1 MNSKLST
8 GLDNHTGTLT
18 PFPMSLKAVRSHES
32 NRRRASGGHDTGT
45 DREDPG
51 VRDSPQEPPAGS
63 HMFRSL
69 WSQRDRLTLRDGILC
84 RAWEATDREEEKM
97 LQVVPRRNIPEVLRA
112 VHNHPTGGHLGV
124 AKTLGRVRQ
133 RFYWPQQREEV
144 EDRCRACQTCAAR
157 AAPTKRLQAPM
168 QIHPVGQPFQRVGMD
183 LVGPL
188 EETRRGNQL
197 HLGGVPLLFNAFP
210 LPDAEADTVATA
222 LVNGIF
228 CRYGAA
234 ETLHSDQ
241 GRNFE
246 AGVIAELC
254 RLFDV
259 TKTRTTAY
267 HPQSDGL
274 VVRMTRTLIDMLGK
288 VSIDQ
293 PEDWDAHL
301 DRVLLAYRSSVHRT
315 TGATPCRIIF
325 GRELRL
331 PVDVVYGLPQG
342 MQAETSG
349 VYVQRLRQELEQSE
363 PKQSWSSADKSH
375 GDKRHAYEPGDQVR
389 FQVPVKTK
397 LGAHWEG
404 RYLLQKKLDWNTYR
418 LRKIR
423 GGKEPEVVH
432 FDRLKP
438 YHDWQQ
444 IAETWEVGR
453 KRRTTRRPAWLRRPT
468 TNNCCASLDKE
479 DVEEEQSYRML
490 TGT

>member
-1 MNSKLST
+1 MNPTADSQVAAMTLGPTGQIQEWQYADPKLRQIQEW
-8 GLDNHTGTLT
+8 LE
-18 PFPMSLKAVRSHES
+18 KR
-32 NRRRASGGHDTGT
+32 
-45 DREDPG
+45 DR
-51 VRDSPQEPPAGS
+51 PQEPPAGS

-69 WSQRDRLTLRDGILC
+69 WSQRDWLTLRDGILC
-84 RAWEATDREEEKM
+84 RAWEAPDREEEKL
-97 LQVVPRRNIPEVLRA
+97 LQVVPRRNITEVLRA

-133 RFYWPQQREEV
+133 RFYWIQQREDV
-144 EDRCRACQTCAAR
+144 EDWCRACQTCAAR

-183 LVGPL
+183 LVVPL
-188 EETRRGNQL
+188 EETRRGNRYIL
-197 HLGGVPLLFNAFP
+197 V
-210 LPDAEADTVATA
+210 ADTVATA

-228 CRYGAA
+228 CRYGAP

-254 RLFDV
+254 RLFGI

-274 VVRMTRTLIDMLGK
+274 VESSLINMLAK
-288 VSIDQ
+288 VSIDH
-293 PEDWDAHL
+293 PEDWDVHL
-301 DRVLLAYRSSVHRT
+301 DRVLLAYRSSVYHT

-342 MQAETSG
+342 MQGETTG
-349 VYVQRLRQELEQSE
+349 VYVQRLRQELEQVFDTVRAKAKLE
-363 PKQSWSSADKSH
+363 QRRQKSWRDKKAH
-375 GDKRHAYEPGDQVR
+375 GHAYEPGDQVWL
-389 FQVPVKTK
+389 QVPVKTK

-404 RYLLQKKLDWNTYR
+404 RYLVQKKLDWNTYR

-423 GGKEPEVVH
+423 GGKEPVVVH

-438 YHDWQQ
+438 YHDRQQ
-444 IAETWEVGR
+444 IAESWEVGR
-453 KRRTTRRPAWLRRPT
+453 KRRTTRRPAWLRDFICTR
-468 TNNCCASLDKE
+468 DGE
-479 DVEEEQSYRML
+479 H
-490 TGT
+490 GTYSA